1 MSFSF
6 VSNDDAATR
15 RAAASCLAALNPG
28 GKPTG
33 QAPLSPWQTIEA
45 SARVLETDA
54 LADRAWVVRG
64 HAANGAT
71 ATASAWT
78 LWFRRD
84 AARYERP
91 LVCLCR
97 IPSVAGLQGLAAQLR
112 ERGVLCNEAAA
123 WRQGGPPERHAELPL
138 WLADNLDYVPYD
150 LACADE
156 TRAILAGAL
165 QDMYDRG
172 TRRFYY
178 LSAHDRPTRT
188 RSPLDPARASDA
200 VHGMYL
206 ARAAPS
212 GSAIAHVRLL
222 AAGTVLHA
230 ALRAARL
237 LWRGW
242 RIGAEVWSCPSY
254 TRLAREARL
263 ASWHEL
269 LHPDEPGKASHLVR
283 CLARGCG
290 PVIAAT
296 AYPRRIAEQIG
307 AHVRE
312 PFMAVGGD
320 STAIAPRDDP
330 LSSRV
335 LAMAAIKVLQDAGR

>member
-15 RAAASCLAALNPG
+15 QAAASCLAALSRG
-28 GKPTG
+28 GQSTEPV
-33 QAPLSPWQTIEA
+33 PLTPWQTIEA

-54 LADRAWVVRG
+54 AANRAWVVRG
-64 HAANGAT
+64 RAVHGAAPM
-71 ATASAWT
+71 ASAWP

-97 IPSVAGLQGLAAQLR
+97 IPSVAGMRGLAAQLR
-112 ERGVLCNEAAA
+112 QRGVLCNEAAA
-123 WRQGGPPERHAELPL
+123 WREGSTLERHAELPL

-156 TRAILAGAL
+156 ARAILAGAL
-165 QDMYDRG
+165 QDMYGRG
-172 TRRFYY
+172 SRRFYY
-178 LSAHDRPTRT
+178 LSAHDRPTRP

-200 VHGMYL
+200 VRGMYL
-206 ARAAPS
+206 ARAAPA
-212 GSAIAHVRLL
+212 GSAVAHVRLL

-269 LHPDEPGKASHLVR
+269 LHPDEPMEASHLVR

-307 AHVRE
+307 AHVRG
-312 PFMAVGGD
+312 PFMALGSD
-320 STAIAPRDDP
+320 STAIGPRDDP
-330 LSSRV
+330 LSSRA
-335 LAMAAIKVLQDAGR
+335 LALAAIKVLQDAGR

>member
-1 MSFSF
+1 MSISF

-15 RAAASCLAALNPG
+15 RAAACCLAALNPG
-28 GKPTG
+28 GKPAG
-33 QAPLSPWQTIEA
+33 QATLSPWQTIEA

-54 LADRAWVVRG
+54 LADRAWVVRSR
-64 HAANGAT
+64 AVNGA
-71 ATASAWT
+71 AAMASAWP

-84 AARYERP
+84 ATRYERP

-112 ERGVLCNEAAA
+112 QRGVLCNEATA
-123 WRQGGPPERHAELPL
+123 WREGGSSERHAELPL

-156 TRAILAGAL
+156 ARAVLEGAL
-165 QDMYDRG
+165 EDMYDQG

-178 LSAHDRPTRT
+178 LSAHDLPTRAGT
-188 RSPLDPARASDA
+188 IMDPAMACDA
-200 VHGMYL
+200 VRGMYL
-206 ARAAPS
+206 ARAIPA
-212 GSAIAHVRLL
+212 GAAIAHVRLL
-222 AAGTVLHA
+222 AAGAVLHA

-237 LWRGW
+237 LWWGW

-263 ASWHEL
+263 ASWRAL
-269 LHPDEPGKASHLVR
+269 LHPDEPAEASHLVR
-283 CLARGCG
+283 CLARGRG

-307 AHVRE
+307 AHVRG

-320 STAIAPRDDP
+320 SMAIAPRDDP
-330 LSSRV
+330 LSSRA
-335 LAMAAIKVLQDAGR
+335 LALAAIKVLQEAGH